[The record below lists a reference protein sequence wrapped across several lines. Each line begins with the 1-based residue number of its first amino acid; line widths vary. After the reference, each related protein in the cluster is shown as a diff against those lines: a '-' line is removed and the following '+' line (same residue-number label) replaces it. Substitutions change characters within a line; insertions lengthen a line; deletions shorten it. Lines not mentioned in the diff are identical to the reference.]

1 VPPVAGA
8 FQLGNVAAADGLCYP
23 VGMADLKQ
31 TNFSDDGDQPGKT
44 RTMWHPLLVR
54 LLNYTLASAYT
65 VVEEVSVGKI
75 PLRIDVL
82 LIRREDGKLADSRS
96 LELSALLPLLNCFT
110 LVEFKGPTDAVE
122 RGDFAKLVGCAYLW
136 HGQEKEIVPHKDL
149 SLVFLLPTFCKP
161 IQDEIQA
168 LGFQASAHEPGIFR
182 VDGLPFSTWLVE
194 TDVMAEQGEPV
205 LSLVSRAFLNDRH
218 SIIERLAGQGYGAL
232 AQYRFMVQEVQQ
244 FRNEEDFAMQ
254 QALSE
259 HLDQFT
265 EELVTKMLEELPAER
280 RLRGLPAEDLLR
292 GLPAEEV
299 LRDEELVT
307 KMLEELPAERRLRGL
322 PAEERV
328 RGLSVEELLSSLTVE
343 QAARLRELFARK

>member
-1 VPPVAGA
+1 
-8 FQLGNVAAADGLCYP
+8 
-23 VGMADLKQ
+23 
-31 TNFSDDGDQPGKT
+31 
-44 RTMWHPLLVR
+44 
-54 LLNYTLASAYT
+54 
-65 VVEEVSVGKI
+65 
-75 PLRIDVL
+75 
-82 LIRREDGKLADSRS
+82 
-96 LELSALLPLLNCFT
+96 
-110 LVEFKGPTDAVE
+110 
-122 RGDFAKLVGCAYLW
+122 
-136 HGQEKEIVPHKDL
+136 
-149 SLVFLLPTFCKP
+149 
-161 IQDEIQA
+161 
-168 LGFQASAHEPGIFR
+168 
-182 VDGLPFSTWLVE
+182 
-194 TDVMAEQGEPV
+194 
-205 LSLVSRAFLNDRH
+205 
-218 SIIERLAGQGYGAL
+218 
-232 AQYRFMVQEVQQ
+232 MVQEVQQ